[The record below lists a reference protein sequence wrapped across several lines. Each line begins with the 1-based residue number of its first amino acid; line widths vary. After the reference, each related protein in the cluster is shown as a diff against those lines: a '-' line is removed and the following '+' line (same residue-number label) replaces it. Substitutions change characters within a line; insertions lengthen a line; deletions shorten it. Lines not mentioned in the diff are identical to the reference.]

1 MSLPSSNRVVKDLT
15 FQEDAYNTLPYDQR
29 LKTNLV
35 KIMLTLTNRW
45 NDLQLLC
52 IDLINGT
59 MLEKAFGPQLD
70 GIAKRLN
77 IQRGNA
83 TDEQLRGLIKLHA
96 VKQTNTGT
104 RDEIVN
110 ILRLL
115 SGTDYVKIVKRPNNY
130 VEVTFS
136 YECLDPSTSKKE
148 IQDLFPINTNLVVMN
163 KVTGFNP
170 MSFSLST
177 KPHPDKIGKFTIS
190 TKSVT
195 EKYKNNVMPV
205 TVIDLEAGI
214 L

>member
-59 MLEKAFGPQLD
+59 MLDKAFGPQLD

-115 SGTDYVKIVKRPNNY
+115 SGTEYVKIVKRPNNY

-136 YECLDPSTSKKE
+136 YECLDPITSKQE
-148 IQDLFPINTNLVVMN
+148 IQDLFPINTNLVVAD
-163 KVTGFNP
+163 KVTGF
-170 MSFSLST
+170 
-177 KPHPDKIGKFTIS
+177 KPAAASDINSVDLTKIGTAS
-190 TKSVT
+190 SMADSVS
-195 EKYKNNVMPV
+195 EQYNNNVVPV
-205 TVIDLEAGI
+205 IIIDNGAGV
-214 L
+214 

>member
-59 MLEKAFGPQLD
+59 MLDKAFGPQLD

-115 SGTDYVKIVKRPNNY
+115 SGTEYVKIVKRPNNY

-136 YECLDPSTSKKE
+136 YECLDPITSKQE
-148 IQDLFPINTNLVVMN
+148 IQDLFPINTNLVVAD
-163 KVTGFNP
+163 KVTGF
-170 MSFSLST
+170 
-177 KPHPDKIGKFTIS
+177 KPAAASDINNVNLTKIGTAS
-190 TKSVT
+190 SVADSVS
-195 EKYKNNVMPV
+195 EQYNNNVVPV
-205 TVIDLEAGI
+205 IVIDNGTGV
-214 L
+214 

>member
-59 MLEKAFGPQLD
+59 MLDKAFGPQLE

-136 YECLDPSTSKKE
+136 YECLDPNTSKKE
-148 IQDLFPINTNLVVMN
+148 IQDLFPINTNLVVSD
-163 KVTGFNP
+163 KVTGF
-170 MSFSLST
+170 
-177 KPHPDKIGKFTIS
+177 KPAAASDINNVDLTKIGTAS
-190 TKSVT
+190 SVADSVS
-195 EKYKNNVMPV
+195 EQYNNNVVPV
-205 TVIDLEAGI
+205 IVIDNGAGV
-214 L
+214 

>member
-15 FQEDAYNTLPYDQR
+15 FQEDAYNTMPYDQR

-59 MLEKAFGPQLD
+59 MLDKAFGPQLD

-83 TDEQLRGLIKLHA
+83 TDEQLLGLKKLHA

-136 YECLDPSTSKKE
+136 YECLDPITSKQE
-148 IQDLFPINTNLVVMN
+148 IQDLFPINTNLVVAD
-163 KVTGFNP
+163 KVTGF
-170 MSFSLST
+170 
-177 KPHPDKIGKFTIS
+177 KPAAASDINSVDLTKIGTAS
-190 TKSVT
+190 SMADSVS
-195 EKYKNNVMPV
+195 EQYNNNVVPV
-205 TVIDLEAGI
+205 IIIDNGAGV
-214 L
+214 

>member
-59 MLEKAFGPQLD
+59 MLDKAFGPQLD

-115 SGTDYVKIVKRPNNY
+115 SGTEYVKIVKRPNNY

-136 YECLDPSTSKKE
+136 YECLDPITSKQE
-148 IQDLFPINTNLVVMN
+148 IQDLFPINTNLVVAD
-163 KVTGFNP
+163 KVTGF
-170 MSFSLST
+170 
-177 KPHPDKIGKFTIS
+177 KPAAASDINNVNLTKIGTAS
-190 TKSVT
+190 SVADSVS
-195 EKYKNNVMPV
+195 EQYNNNVVPV
-205 TVIDLEAGI
+205 IVIDNGAGV
-214 L
+214 

>member
-1 MSLPSSNRVVKDLT
+1 MSLPNVDRIVKDVS
-15 FQEDAYNTLPYDQR
+15 FNEDAFNQLTYEQK

-35 KIMLTLTNRW
+35 KILLSFTERYNK
-45 NDLQLLC
+45 LQLLC
-52 IDLINGT
+52 INLINGT
-59 MLEKAFGPQLD
+59 LLDKAAGPQLD

-83 TDEQLRGLIKLHA
+83 SDDQLRDLIKLHA
-96 VKQTNTGT
+96 VKQTNSGT

-110 ILRLL
+110 IIRVLT
-115 SGTDYVKIVKRPNNY
+115 GTDYVKIVKRPNNY

-136 YECLDPSTSKKE
+136 FECLDPSTAKQQ

-163 KVTGFNP
+163 KVTGFKP
-170 MSFSLST
+170 MGFSLST
-177 KPHPDKIGKFTIS
+177 EPHPDKIGKFTIS